1 MKDYLNVVGVKDVT
15 EHDED
20 VVDDFYDWDEDDD
33 ADYRNLTIENN
44 SFKKRTIRWWWWCWQ
59 TNL

>member
-20 VVDDFYDWDEDDD
+20 VVDDFYGWDEDDD

-44 SFKKRTIRWWWWCWQ
+44 SFKKRTIRWWWCWQ

>member
-20 VVDDFYDWDEDDD
+20 VDDDFYDWDEDDD
-33 ADYRNLTIENN
+33 ADYTNLTIENN
-44 SFKKRTIRWWWWCWQ
+44 SFKKRTIRWWC
-59 TNL
+59 